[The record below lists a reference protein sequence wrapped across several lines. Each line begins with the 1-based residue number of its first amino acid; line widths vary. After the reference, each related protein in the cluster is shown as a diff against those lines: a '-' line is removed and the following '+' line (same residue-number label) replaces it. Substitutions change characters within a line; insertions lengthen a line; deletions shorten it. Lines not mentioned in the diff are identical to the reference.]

1 MKIDAISSQ
10 PLSKE
15 LTTALQ
21 SSLESGDK
29 AENSGFK
36 HMLETSINQVN
47 DLLQAADKASADVAT
62 GRSENLH
69 EAMVAFEK
77 AETAM
82 KFLVQVRNKALDA
95 YHEIMRMQ
103 V

>member
-10 PLSKE
+10 PITKE
-15 LTTALQ
+15 LSAALQ
-21 SSLESGDK
+21 SSDDK
-29 AENSGFK
+29 AENIGFK
-36 HMLETSINQVN
+36 QMLENSIGQVN

-62 GRSENLH
+62 GKSENLH